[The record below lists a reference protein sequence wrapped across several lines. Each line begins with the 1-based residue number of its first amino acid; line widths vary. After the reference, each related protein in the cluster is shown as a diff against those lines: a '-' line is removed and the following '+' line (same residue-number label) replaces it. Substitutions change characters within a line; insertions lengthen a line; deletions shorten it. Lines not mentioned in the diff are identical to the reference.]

1 MEDRII
7 LCLWFGETFMFFS
20 TMKGQTILIST
31 SNTHTHNLISL
42 LPCRYSLSS
51 FFFLNSHPQKYNVW
65 ILLILF
71 FWLKI
76 ESSFLQCSPTTVS
89 FLFIPPRYLLLHNF
103 ASSPWS
109 SAPLFFFQNVNICW
123 GSLLL
128 LFSYFRILSQAEH
141 WCSWL
146 QEVTF
151 NYKILWL

>member
-42 LPCRYSLSS
+42 LPCRYSLSG
-51 FFFLNSHPQKYNVW
+51 FYFLNSHPQKYNVW
-65 ILLILF
+65 IILNFIFLIENRVFLPTMQ
-71 FWLKI
+71 
-76 ESSFLQCSPTTVS
+76 SDHSFLSLYPSQ
-89 FLFIPPRYLLLHNF
+89 IPPPSQLRLF
-103 ASSPWS
+103 PQS
-109 SAPLFFFQNVNICW
+109 SAPLFFFQNVSICR
-123 GSLLL
+123 GSPLL
-128 LFSYFRILSQAEH
+128 LFSYFRILSQAKH
-141 WCSWL
+141 WSSWL